1 MFTIGI
7 ENFILKGIVT
17 VDFYTLSQQ
26 EFFLFNIVF
35 KPMVDQNISD
45 PDAYFL
51 KQKEPIRSC
60 LLALKEIILSQDKE
74 ITFAIKYGMPFFCF
88 KNKMFCY
95 LWFHKVFKQPYLGIV
110 EGRLINHPN
119 LIIEKRERMK
129 ILLLDPEKDLPLK
142 RIESILKKAIGLYK
156 SGQIKTKP

>member
-1 MFTIGI
+1 
-7 ENFILKGIVT
+7 
-17 VDFYTLSQQ
+17 
-26 EFFLFNIVF
+26 
-35 KPMVDQNISD
+35 MVDQNISD